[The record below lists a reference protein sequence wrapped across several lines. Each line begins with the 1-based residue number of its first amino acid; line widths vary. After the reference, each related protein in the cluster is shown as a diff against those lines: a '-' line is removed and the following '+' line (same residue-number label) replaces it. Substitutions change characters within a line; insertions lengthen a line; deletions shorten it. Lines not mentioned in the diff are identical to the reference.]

1 MSIAKD
7 LDPTQPSSD
16 LAWPSSAWDS
26 VEILPSDLCSDEPPL
41 ETDLH
46 LRQIIL
52 LIQSLEH
59 LWPDRQDFYA
69 TGNLTIY
76 YSPEQ
81 IKSRDFRGPD
91 FFVVLNT
98 ERKLRK
104 SWVVWAEGG
113 KFPDVIVEVLS
124 DSTAKVDRNVK
135 KQLYQDIFHTPE
147 YFWFDPN
154 TLEFQ
159 GFVLIQG
166 QYQPI
171 QPNAQGY
178 LWSQQLALYLGIHQT
193 QLRFF
198 TPEGQ
203 LVHVS
208 EETAIQE
215 QQRANQEQQRAD
227 REQQRANQEQQ
238 RADREQQ
245 RADRLATKLQ
255 ELGIDPMDVE

>member
-7 LDPTQPSSD
+7 LDPTQLPSD
-16 LAWPSSAWDS
+16 LAWSASVWDNI
-26 VEILPSDLCSDEPPL
+26 ENLPSNLCSDEPPL

-52 LIQSLEH
+52 LIQSLES
-59 LWPDRQDFYA
+59 LWRDRQDFYA

-81 IKSRDFRGPD
+81 IKARDFRGPD

-113 KFPDVIVEVLS
+113 KFPNVIVEILS
-124 DSTAKVDRNVK
+124 DSTAKIDRSLK

-147 YFWFDPN
+147 YFWFDPV

-159 GFVLIQG
+159 GFTLMQG
-166 QYQPI
+166 QYQPV

-178 LWSQQLALYLGIHQT
+178 LWSQQLELYLGIRQA

-198 TPEGQ
+198 TAEGQ
-203 LVHVS
+203 LVQVP
-208 EETAIQE
+208 EEIAIQE
-215 QQRANQEQQRAD
+215 QQRADQ
-227 REQQRANQEQQ
+227 
-238 RADREQQ
+238 EQQ
-245 RADRLATKLQ
+245 RADRLAEKLR
-255 ELGIDPMDVE
+255 ELGIEPSDIE